1 VESAKIWRQETGS
14 YQSFVLGISANKYYK
29 VYIALNVYS
38 SQYLVSL
45 FSIYLF
51 DKNWWENKIP
61 SMKNKNSLFFGNV
74 PNKNIATDVQS
85 ILNENFRYKF
95 EYLGKAVLEIS

>member
-1 VESAKIWRQETGS
+1 MI
-14 YQSFVLGISANKYYK
+14 
-29 VYIALNVYS
+29 
-38 SQYLVSL
+38 
-45 FSIYLF
+45 
-51 DKNWWENKIP
+51 
-61 SMKNKNSLFFGNV
+61 NKNSLFFGNV